1 MKKIIF
7 LDPETK
13 RPLQLILSGE
23 SRDGIL
29 SSGSGKSYKVTNG
42 VAHLI
47 YPEILN
53 DQDSGSRDFYEGRA
67 DQYEDTLHLTFV
79 THKLD
84 EMATRQSFIEKLHI
98 KSGSKILEI
107 ACGTGRDSAL
117 IADKVGSSG
126 EVHLQ
131 DISADMMRVCHRK
144 LENHPA
150 VASFALANAMHL
162 PYPDNYFD
170 GVYSFGSLGEFSDQA
185 RALKEMVRVAKV
197 GARIVVGDESVP
209 VWLRKTEFYRILK
222 ETNPMFEAPLPLSAI
237 PVEARE
243 TSIHFVIGQAF
254 YLIDFTVGDG
264 EPVGNFDFP
273 IPGIRGGTYRTRYQG
288 KLEGVSPEAKKLAW
302 DVVKKRRTSMH
313 DWLDNLVLSAA
324 KKELE
329 D

>member
-1 MKKIIF
+1 MKKAIF
-7 LDPETK
+7 VDPETK
-13 RPLQLILSGE
+13 HPLLI
-23 SRDGIL
+23 SRSDENGDATL
-29 SSGSGKSYKVTNG
+29 SSRNGKSYKVTSG
-42 VAHLI
+42 VAQLV
-47 YPEILN
+47 YPESLN
-53 DQDSGSRDFYEGRA
+53 DQDAGSRDFYEGRA

-79 THKLD
+79 THNLD

-170 GVYSFGSLGEFSDQA
+170 GVYSFGALGEFSDQA

-273 IPGIRGGTYRTRYQG
+273 IPGVRGGTYRTRYQG

-302 DVVKKRRTSMH
+302 DVVKKLGTSMH
-313 DWLDNLVLSAA
+313 DWLDNLVRSAA